1 MIRDFSEKAKQKLE
15 GYADDA
21 AASSTWGKIND
32 WFSDRGMDFRSWTGK
47 LGIENYINDVDTYHQ
62 KIIDKNNATKKKIDT
77 IFSNVQSVDTKSMA
91 AMNRQITCGNNIIKL
106 INDLAASISPDGGNL
121 DMAGMKGTLEADAAR
136 IKNPESAKSEK
147 TEKEKLGAG
156 DTSCKKSSDPVNLS
170 TGNFIYDHEDMQAGG
185 EIPLSFHRY
194 YNSKDTGTGTMGS
207 CFLHN
212 YEMEVQKQPDQKA
225 AVRMHDGQFYYFA
238 ETDTGYVAENAAMG
252 LLERTEDGYKLT
264 CHPGMDAVYFDE
276 NGKAA
281 RQENTNKRGI
291 TFIHDERGR
300 LAKAETD
307 TGSFLEYAYDSEGML
322 MEVTDHAGRKVKLE
336 YDGGML
342 KTVTTPSGAVYTYSY
357 GDNGRITETV
367 NARNV
372 TAVRNRYDS
381 LFRVTHQEFPDG
393 GTMDFEYDDK
403 NSRVTLTERNG
414 SRITYVHDSRYRNTA
429 TLYEDGTREKYLY
442 NDRNQCICRTDR
454 NGHTVRMSYDSRG
467 NLTQTVDAGKRR
479 INFTYDIYNNLTSLS
494 INGRTRLK
502 NHYDSK
508 GNLTGT
514 TEHDGCTRKPDEDKK

>member
-121 DMAGMKGTLEADAAR
+121 DMAGMKGTLDADVAR
-136 IKNPESAKSEK
+136 IKNPESAKNEK

-238 ETDTGYVAENAAMG
+238 ETDTG
-252 LLERTEDGYKLT
+252 
-264 CHPGMDAVYFDE
+264 
-276 NGKAA
+276 
-281 RQENTNKRGI
+281 
-291 TFIHDERGR
+291 
-300 LAKAETD
+300 
-307 TGSFLEYAYDSEGML
+307 
-322 MEVTDHAGRKVKLE
+322 
-336 YDGGML
+336 
-342 KTVTTPSGAVYTYSY
+342 
-357 GDNGRITETV
+357 
-367 NARNV
+367 
-372 TAVRNRYDS
+372 
-381 LFRVTHQEFPDG
+381 
-393 GTMDFEYDDK
+393 
-403 NSRVTLTERNG
+403 
-414 SRITYVHDSRYRNTA
+414 
-429 TLYEDGTREKYLY
+429 
-442 NDRNQCICRTDR
+442 
-454 NGHTVRMSYDSRG
+454 
-467 NLTQTVDAGKRR
+467 
-479 INFTYDIYNNLTSLS
+479 
-494 INGRTRLK
+494 
-502 NHYDSK
+502 
-508 GNLTGT
+508 
-514 TEHDGCTRKPDEDKK
+514 

>member
-1 MIRDFSEKAKQKLE
+1 MLRDFSEKAK
-15 GYADDA
+15 
-21 AASSTWGKIND
+21 
-32 WFSDRGMDFRSWTGK
+32 
-47 LGIENYINDVDTYHQ
+47 Q

-121 DMAGMKGTLEADAAR
+121 DMAGMKGTLDADAAR

-156 DTSCKKSSDPVNLS
+156 DTSCKKSSDPVYLS

-238 ETDTGYVAENAAMG
+238 ETDTGYVAENAAME

-264 CHPGMDAVYFDE
+264 CHPG
-276 NGKAA
+276 
-281 RQENTNKRGI
+281 
-291 TFIHDERGR
+291 
-300 LAKAETD
+300 
-307 TGSFLEYAYDSEGML
+307 
-322 MEVTDHAGRKVKLE
+322 RKVKLE
-336 YDGGML
+336 YDGDML

-467 NLTQTVDAGKRR
+467 NLTQKGYIKIALENKWFSLPQGK
-479 INFTYDIYNNLTSLS
+479 
-494 INGRTRLK
+494 LK
-502 NHYDSK
+502 YK
-508 GNLTGT
+508 
-514 TEHDGCTRKPDEDKK
+514 DGELHEKCDE

>member
-1 MIRDFSEKAKQKLE
+1 MTRDFSEKAKQKLE

-21 AASSTWGKIND
+21 AASSTWGKIKD
-32 WFSDRGMDFRSWTGK
+32 WFSDRGMDFQSWTGK

-121 DMAGMKGTLEADAAR
+121 DMAGMKGTLDADAAR
-136 IKNPESAKSEK
+136 IKNPESAKNEK

-252 LLERTEDGYKLT
+252 LLE
-264 CHPGMDAVYFDE
+264 
-276 NGKAA
+276 
-281 RQENTNKRGI
+281 
-291 TFIHDERGR
+291 
-300 LAKAETD
+300 
-307 TGSFLEYAYDSEGML
+307 
-322 MEVTDHAGRKVKLE
+322 GRK
-336 YDGGML
+336 
-342 KTVTTPSGAVYTYSY
+342 
-357 GDNGRITETV
+357 
-367 NARNV
+367 
-372 TAVRNRYDS
+372 TAIS
-381 LFRVTHQEFPDG
+381 LHVIRAWMPC
-393 GTMDFEYDDK
+393 
-403 NSRVTLTERNG
+403 TLIKTERRQG
-414 SRITYVHDSRYRNTA
+414 R
-429 TLYEDGTREKYLY
+429 K
-442 NDRNQCICRTDR
+442 
-454 NGHTVRMSYDSRG
+454 
-467 NLTQTVDAGKRR
+467 TQTKGESHLSVMKEEGWKRR
-479 INFTYDIYNNLTSLS
+479 KPIQEASLS
-494 INGRTRLK
+494 MHMTVKACSWKSQTMRAER
-502 NHYDSK
+502 
-508 GNLTGT
+508 
-514 TEHDGCTRKPDEDKK
+514 